1 MATVATMSGTDG
13 ETAEADAGGNP
24 RRCIVTRAAQ
34 PREGL
39 VRFVVGPDG
48 TVVPD
53 IAERLPGRGLWLT
66 ARRDIVQT
74 ACGKGAFARAARRP
88 VTVPDGLDRQ
98 VEGLLARRCIELIGL
113 ARRAGLVT
121 AGYEK
126 VRAALADGRAALV
139 LAPSDTTGRDGEE
152 LAVRVARAADKGA
165 TRRAVLTRSELG
177 AALGRED
184 AVHVALAPASLTER
198 VDRELS
204 RLTGF
209 RLDPEVA
216 AETTTNETRDDAAR
230 TGRGQ
235 G

>member
-1 MATVATMSGTDG
+1 MTAVATMSGTERQPDD
-13 ETAEADAGGNP
+13 AADGGNP
-24 RRCIVTRAAQ
+24 RRCIVTRSAQ

-39 VRFVVGPDG
+39 IRFVVGPDG

-88 VTVPDGLDRQ
+88 VKVPDGLDRQ

-126 VRAALADGRAALV
+126 VRVALADGRAALI
-139 LAPSDTTGRDGEE
+139 LAPCDTTGRDGAE
-152 LAVRVARAADKGA
+152 LAARAARASDGRV
-165 TRRAVLTRSELG
+165 TRRAVLTRAELG

-198 VDRELS
+198 VDRELA
-204 RLTGF
+204 RLAGF
-209 RLDPEVA
+209 RPGAEAVA
-216 AETTTNETRDDAAR
+216 GTKTNETRDDAAPA
-230 TGRGQ
+230 GRGQ